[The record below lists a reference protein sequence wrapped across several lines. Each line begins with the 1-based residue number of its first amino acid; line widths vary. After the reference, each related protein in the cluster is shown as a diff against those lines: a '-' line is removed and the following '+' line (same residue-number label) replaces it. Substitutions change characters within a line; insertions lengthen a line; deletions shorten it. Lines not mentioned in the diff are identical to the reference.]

1 MIRTYVPKEQII
13 HSRNPY
19 IHKFCGCIHLRIGA
33 ALACLIWMGLS
44 LYFSILSFQAKSPF
58 FSYIDSPTVLY
69 IFGTINLI
77 FFGIS
82 FGTLIPIYLK
92 STNGIRTSAIIIQ
105 FSVAIV
111 LIDTFINTI
120 LFIVR
125 RDQYLQWCIG
135 SATDRLD
142 SILSNDRF
150 SANPNDV
157 YNCQRTWESELKF
170 TLLSTILMIVFY
182 AYWAISIASYSVKLR
197 IKLKLMM
204 YNQGIA
210 NPGLMLPMMTNI
222 MPTQT
227 GPIVTG
233 TEIVL

>member
-19 IHKFCGCIHLRIGA
+19 IHKFCGCIHLRTGA

-58 FSYIDSPTVLY
+58 FSFINPHTVLY
-69 IFGTINLI
+69 IFGTINLV
-77 FFGIS
+77 FFGIC

-92 STNGIRTSAIIIQ
+92 STNGIRTSAVIIQ

-125 RDQYLQWCIG
+125 RDQYIEWCID

-142 SILSNDRF
+142 SLLSSDRLQ
-150 SANPNDV
+150 NPNDV

-170 TLLSTILMIVFY
+170 TVLSTILMILFY
-182 AYWAISIASYSVKLR
+182 TYWAISIASYSVKLR
-197 IKLKLMM
+197 IKLKLLM

-210 NPGLMLPMMTNI
+210 SQGLILPMMTNI
-222 MPTQT
+222 MPAQT
-227 GPIVTG
+227 APIVTG
-233 TEIVL
+233 AEIVL